1 MQRNITYSSTD
12 EDIDAVASIAK
23 ENLQSKAFVHSSLL
37 SLGIKNYKS
46 LKAKNSRF
54 NFIDDDESS
63 RHFKKILL
71 EKSEKGFDRCTIIRI
86 LDEIDNTPN
95 EKADLLLLT
104 KVLEH
109 ALSEI
114 EKEYNNM
121 SFINL
126 SELLHNLI
134 AHLKGPEKVC
144 LIKDKWKWVS

>member
-37 SLGIKNYKS
+37 NLGIKNYKS

-63 RHFKKILL
+63 RQLKKIL
-71 EKSEKGFDRCTIIRI
+71 SEKGGDGFDKKTIIRI
-86 LDEIDNTPN
+86 MDDLNDSPK
-95 EKADLLLLT
+95 EKEELETLIR
-104 KVLEH
+104 VLEY

-114 EKEYNNM
+114 NKEYKRKFEN
-121 SFINL
+121 
-126 SELLHNLI
+126 
-134 AHLKGPEKVC
+134 
-144 LIKDKWKWVS
+144 

>member
-37 SLGIKNYKS
+37 NLGIKNYKS

-54 NFIDDDESS
+54 NFIDDDESNQ
-63 RHFKKILL
+63 HFKKILS
-71 EKSEKGFDRCTIIRI
+71 EKSEKGFDTNTVIRI
-86 LDEIDNTPN
+86 LNDLDNTPN

-114 EKEYNNM
+114 KR
-121 SFINL
+121 
-126 SELLHNLI
+126 ELKRKFEN
-134 AHLKGPEKVC
+134 
-144 LIKDKWKWVS
+144 

>member
-12 EDIDAVASIAK
+12 EDIEVVTSIAK

-37 SLGIKNYKS
+37 NLGIKNYKS

-54 NFIDDDESS
+54 NFIDDDESNQ
-63 RHFKKILL
+63 HFKKILS
-71 EKSEKGFDRCTIIRI
+71 EKSEKGFDTNTVIRI
-86 LDEIDNTPN
+86 LNDLDNTPN

-114 EKEYNNM
+114 KKECKRKFEN
-121 SFINL
+121 
-126 SELLHNLI
+126 
-134 AHLKGPEKVC
+134 
-144 LIKDKWKWVS
+144 